1 MSIRSFF
8 TDLFEARS
16 SVNPAT
22 GLPMTGG
29 AVDVAGN
36 PYGNDLR
43 HHHDAAGTSSGL
55 VDFHHV
61 GGTTTNDSSSPSWP
75 DHSFPSTTPWTP
87 GGGYD
92 PTRGW

>member
-8 TDLFEARS
+8 TDLFGAGH

-36 PYGNDLR
+36 PYGTELR
-43 HHHDAAGTSSGL
+43 HHHHDAAGTSGGS
-55 VDFHHV
+55 VDLHHHV
-61 GGTTTNDSSSPSWP
+61 GGTTTNDWSSPSWP
-75 DHSFPSTTPWTP
+75 DHSSSTSPSS

-92 PTRGW
+92 PMRGW